1 MQACAL
7 VAYQGQQGERERERV
22 IEGDE
27 RGPAGSERD
36 WLRGD
41 QKRLWI
47 EWDWGEEETK
57 RDRGREGTQWIR
69 ERGAMDGE
77 RLFQNGGQL

>member
-1 MQACAL
+1 M
-7 VAYQGQQGERERERV
+7 

-27 RGPAGSERD
+27 RGPAWSERD

-47 EWDWGEEETK
+47 EWDWGEETK